1 MRVYQFRHVGLS
13 CCRLAPLDV
22 AAEFRYDSRLCRFA
36 LDQLSFRQRGHA
48 CFLRFRL
55 GRFEETESIADAWQM
70 SKPPDALLRTRA
82 DQPEHASRHRLGESP
97 ALRYTMGVK
106 VSIQQAVAPT
116 YTSHARVPAA
126 GPAGLAQQDKKTRKR
141 FEAPNSY
148 HPQP

>member
-70 SKPPDALLRTRA
+70 SKASCAAPRPA
-82 DQPEHASRHRLGESP
+82 DQPEHASRHRLGESSG
-97 ALRYTMGVK
+97 LRYTMPVK
-106 VSIQQAVAPT
+106 VSIQQAVALT
-116 YTSHARVPAA
+116 IRRTPACRP
-126 GPAGLAQQDKKTRKR
+126 PAPQAPLNKTRQDKTTI
-141 FEAPNSY
+141 
-148 HPQP
+148 